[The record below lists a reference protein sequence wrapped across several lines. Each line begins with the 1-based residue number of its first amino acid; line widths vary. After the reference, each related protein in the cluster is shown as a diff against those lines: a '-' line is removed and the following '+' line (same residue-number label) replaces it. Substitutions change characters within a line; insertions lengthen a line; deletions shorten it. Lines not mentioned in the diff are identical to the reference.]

1 LNLIRVMPAKGQD
14 ANVQTSVIIARL
26 IGPLFATIGVGMLT
40 NTDTYRQIGAQ
51 YLTNPAII
59 YFSGLFVLL
68 IGLAILN
75 AHNAWT
81 RDWRSVITFSGWF
94 MTVIGVW
101 RIIAPQFIPFVAGAI
116 LANHNFFVGLG
127 IVLLTFGGFITFKGY
142 VSAGHMETERQQ

>member
-1 LNLIRVMPAKGQD
+1 
-14 ANVQTSVIIARL
+14 VQASILIARL

-40 NTDTYRQIGAQ
+40 NTATYRQIAEQ

-59 YFSGLFVLL
+59 YFSGMLILL

-81 RDWRSVITFSGWF
+81 PDWRSAITFIGWL

-116 LANHNFFVGLG
+116 IANKHFFIGFG
-127 IVLLTFGGFITFKGY
+127 VLLLTLGGFVTYKGY
-142 VSAGHMETERQQ
+142 APPEARQ

>member
-1 LNLIRVMPAKGQD
+1 
-14 ANVQTSVIIARL
+14 VQASLIIARL

-40 NTDTYRQIGAQ
+40 NTETYRQIAQQ

-59 YFSGLFVLL
+59 YFSGIMLLL

-81 RDWRSVITFSGWF
+81 RDWRSAVTFIGWLL
-94 MTVIGVW
+94 TVTGVW

-116 LANHNFFVGLG
+116 IANQHFFVGLG
-127 IVLLTFGGFITFKGY
+127 IALLTLGGFVTYKGY
-142 VSAGHMETERQQ
+142 APPEARQ